1 MLQEELDAVEGLVQ
15 NLILLIP
22 LFCGKVEGLKKDTIL
37 FEGNSVKELKE
48 DFENAID
55 SYLELCKKRNEEP
68 EKQYKGSFNVRI
80 KPELHREAA
89 IVAKRNNISLNQLV
103 ERAII
108 NQLKT
113 N

>member
-1 MLQEELDAVEGLVQ
+1 MLLWESRR
-15 NLILLIP
+15 I
-22 LFCGKVEGLKKDTIL
+22 KKNTIL

>member
-1 MLQEELDAVEGLVQ
+1 MLLWESRR
-15 NLILLIP
+15 I
-22 LFCGKVEGLKKDTIL
+22 KKDTIL

>member
-1 MLQEELDAVEGLVQ
+1 MLTNHAYIKEVFKNGKKQ
-15 NLILLIP
+15 LLIVAKIKIQEYNKTVCYRKC
-22 LFCGKVEGLKKDTIL
+22 FKNNTRIGG
-37 FEGNSVKELKE
+37 
-48 DFENAID
+48 
-55 SYLELCKKRNEEP
+55 

-108 NQLKT
+108 NQLRT

>member
-1 MLQEELDAVEGLVQ
+1 MDEEELKEAYERGL
-15 NLILLIP
+15 I
-22 LFCGKVEGLKKDTIL
+22 T
-37 FEGNSVKELKE
+37 KE

-103 ERAII
+103 ERAIK